1 MTENTNFHIFSNSC
15 VMPVSKLYKVENVS
29 KFSFSILLCNR
40 LTSLLN
46 DIFIEL
52 KNIVITILSNM
63 QFKYANYM
71 SKSQAVNMC
80 ALVYLFSDECW

>member
-15 VMPVSKLYKVENVS
+15 VVPVSKLFKVENVP

-52 KNIVITILSNM
+52 KNIITILSNM
-63 QFKYANYM
+63 QFKYANYV

-80 ALVYLFSDECW
+80 ALVYLFSDEC